1 MVTSPKLNLERPLMS
16 SLRLEDTMSTLFRR
30 HLTLSDSQIG
40 RIARVAVGM
49 ILAGTAQ
56 LPKVAR
62 WLRNDAKQDNRIQF
76 MRRLLDAD
84 YLTQQR
90 VYQPFLRQALSF
102 NHESVWHVLI
112 DRTTLAKA
120 RDRELLAVSLSF
132 RKRAV
137 PLVWQVIDYGCTGA
151 DEQIPLL
158 EQVKQVIPTE
168 QKVVLHG
175 DTEFGSVDV
184 MRFAQRNKWDF
195 ILGQP
200 GNTRYHDGDSWCLL
214 QELPITPRRPVYRS
228 GIRWTKQHNYG
239 PLNLFA
245 FHSPHQAS
253 EFAARRDI
261 RYFVTS
267 LPTTHTIRRTGRR
280 RWGIEPFFRDY
291 KSSGWE
297 LESSALECPKRLNR
311 LLILLSIDY
320 LWATCIGRWVCKT
333 GRRSEIDAKPS
344 RHLSLFRI
352 GWDWLIHQHVM
363 GREWPQM
370 LALYS

>member
-1 MVTSPKLNLERPLMS
+1 MCA
-16 SLRLEDTMSTLFRR
+16 LFRR
-30 HLTLSDSQIG
+30 HLSLSDSQIR
-40 RIARVAVGM
+40 RIARVTVGM

-62 WLRNDAKQDNRIQF
+62 WLSSDAKQDNRIQF

-84 YLTQQR
+84 YLTQRR
-90 VYQPFLRQALSF
+90 VYRPFLRQALSF
-102 NHESVWHVLI
+102 YHETVWHVLI
-112 DRTTLAKA
+112 DRSALGKA
-120 RDRELLAVSLSF
+120 RDRELLAVSLNF
-132 RKRAV
+132 RRRAI
-137 PLVWQVIDYGCTGA
+137 PLVWQVIDFGCTGA
-151 DEQIPLL
+151 EEQILLL
-158 EQVKQVIPTE
+158 EQVKSVIPAG
-168 QKVVLHG
+168 QNVILHG

-184 MRFAQRNKWDF
+184 MRFAERNNWDF

-200 GNTRYHDGDSWCLL
+200 GNTRYHDGDSWHLL
-214 QELPITPRRPVYRS
+214 QDLSVTPRQPAYLSDV
-228 GIRWTKQHNYG
+228 RWTKKHNYG

-245 FHSPHQAS
+245 FYSPHQTA
-253 EFAARRDI
+253 EFAIRRDN
-261 RYFVTS
+261 RYFATS
-267 LPTTHTIRRTGRR
+267 LPTTHTIRRVGRR

-297 LESSALECPKRLNR
+297 LESSALACPERLNR
-311 LLILLSIDY
+311 LIILLSIDY

-333 GRRSEIDAKPS
+333 GRRSEIDTKPF

-363 GREWPQM
+363 GREWPKI